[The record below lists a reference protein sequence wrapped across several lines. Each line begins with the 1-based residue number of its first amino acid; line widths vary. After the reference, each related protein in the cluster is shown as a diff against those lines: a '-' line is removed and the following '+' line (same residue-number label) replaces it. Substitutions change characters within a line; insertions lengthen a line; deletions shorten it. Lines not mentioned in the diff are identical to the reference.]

1 MVGFDTIGPGN
12 KEKKKE
18 YKKSVRRGKKS
29 SRKEKKLLDKDFKK
43 DQKIWEKEFKKDQKI
58 WEKEEKKFAKALQ
71 KAGYDY
77 GVLEK
82 IREQRLEEL
91 RKQEE
96 AREHLIYKDPI

>member
-29 SRKEKKLLDKDFKK
+29 SRKEKKLLDKD
-43 DQKIWEKEFKKDQKI
+43 FKKDQKI